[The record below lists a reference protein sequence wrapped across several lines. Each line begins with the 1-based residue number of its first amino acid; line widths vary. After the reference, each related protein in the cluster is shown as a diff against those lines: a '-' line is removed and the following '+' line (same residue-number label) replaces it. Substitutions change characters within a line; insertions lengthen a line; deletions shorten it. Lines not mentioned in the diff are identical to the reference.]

1 MSRVDLFNGATIKI
15 EGTNTS
21 YHTYTNWGLYI
32 TNTNCIGDPE
42 QYTKYVE
49 VPGRDGLVD
58 LSEAISG
65 RQVYKKREIKTN
77 LAANGRFYTPE
88 HRREAQGFR
97 RHCRRV
103 QKTNLLHPR
112 PVARRESFELCA

>member
-58 LSEAISG
+58 LSEAIS
-65 RQVYKKREIKTN
+65 
-77 LAANGRFYTPE
+77 
-88 HRREAQGFR
+88 
-97 RHCRRV
+97 
-103 QKTNLLHPR
+103 
-112 PVARRESFELCA
+112 